1 MMTIARKVLIRVLLG
16 ACCAQVCLA
25 AAQAPAATGQLAAT
39 ATTTTTTTT
48 TSAPP
53 TKDAA
58 KTDDAAKRDGKPTP
72 EECKEGYPLGAQV
85 GSVERIEFKDIAPAQ
100 AAQAASGQPAPAAG
114 NTAAAGNKNGSAT
127 KANTRQPVKQH
138 DVAELRQGLKVKVA
152 QLPALLKRLECPGKK
167 RDLVLFLAG
176 RPMPGLTAYPPTDPA
191 HETIFFVLERTEDNY
206 DAWTA
211 LLGRPSLRDFKIN
224 VSVGYDDSYPLPSSS
239 TVWFRAIP
247 EGWASFWLVLMLV
260 FGAIVLWAG
269 RYTAMLR
276 DGSGRS
282 AMFSLARVQL
292 TFWTF
297 LVLGSFMFIGMI
309 TGDYLNSM
317 NEKVLAL
324 MGISAGTALGSSIID
339 NGTSGTDAQYVYL
352 STGSW
357 WRDILSDGTDVSIHR
372 FQMVAWT
379 IVLGIVFLHQVYSR
393 LSMPDLPAALLGLMG
408 VSAGTYLGL
417 KITVEK

>member
-1 MMTIARKVLIRVLLG
+1 MMTIARKMLIRLLLG
-16 ACCAQVCLA
+16 ACCAQACQA
-25 AAQAPAATGQLAAT
+25 AAPAPAATGQPTAAT
-39 ATTTTTTTT
+39 ATTTTTANP
-48 TSAPP
+48 S
-53 TKDAA
+53 KDTPR
-58 KTDDAAKRDGKPTP
+58 TDDAARRDGKPTP
-72 EECKEGYPLGAQV
+72 EECKEGYPPGAQV
-85 GSVERIEFKDIAPAQ
+85 DSVERIEFNDIAPAQ
-100 AAQAASGQPAPAAG
+100 AASGQAAPATG
-114 NTAAAGNKNGSAT
+114 NTATADDKKASDK
-127 KANTRQPVKQH
+127 KANAKQPARQR
-138 DVAELRQGLKVKVA
+138 DAAELRQGLKVKVA

-167 RDLVLFLAG
+167 RELVLFLAG

-191 HETIFFVLERTEDNY
+191 RDTIFFVLERTADNY
-206 DAWTA
+206 EEWTS
-211 LLGRPSLRDFKIN
+211 LLGRPPLHAVKIN
-224 VSVGYDDSYPLPSSS
+224 VSVGFDDSYPLPSSIK
-239 TVWFRAIP
+239 VPFRAIP

-339 NGTSGTDAQYVYL
+339 NGTSGTNAQYVYL

-379 IVLGIVFLHQVYSR
+379 IVLGIVFLHQVYSK
-393 LSMPDLPAALLGLMG
+393 LSMPDLPATLLGLMG
-408 VSAGTYLGL
+408 LSAGTYLGL
-417 KITVEK
+417 KVTVEK